1 MWGYGCKVRPLQIG
15 GAHTCACGPK
25 SGRARCVHVTQKM
38 VATHALYLITKII
51 SNTFTLKRIELPV
64 ICHTHNTPTSF
75 CISHKNRWNTRV
87 HPELFSW
94 ILICLLWTCL
104 TMLNTT
110 PTYLFLDLWHIKP
123 RLYCLAKWYLK
134 LTTLKSVF

>member
-1 MWGYGCKVRPLQIG
+1 MRLDKYLYILLYSGHINKGGMRISIGIPL
-15 GAHTCACGPK
+15 
-25 SGRARCVHVTQKM
+25 HVLEVTE
-38 VATHALYLITKII
+38 II
-51 SNTFTLKRIELPV
+51 SNTLTLKRIELPV